1 METTIINENYEGLIF
16 QEDHLIY
23 NGDYFIHN
31 GDINIETDTVISIP
45 LIIKGSVV
53 INGNLACHC
62 RLIVAGSIKVSGN
75 LTAVRI
81 TAENISVNGD
91 LHVTG
96 DITCYRSVTVSGD
109 VTAQNIDAN
118 YDLTCYRVTVRGSIK
133 AETIVAKNQLNATSV
148 RAGTI
153 RTKQISPLKDLICVH
168 LVTYPP
174 IIVTREIDVVG
185 GIYPPEESIY

>member
-1 METTIINENYEGLIF
+1 METIIDKNYAGL
-16 QEDHLIY
+16 EY
-23 NGDYFIHN
+23 RNGRFFYD
-31 GDINIETDTVISIP
+31 GNIEIDGDLTITV
-45 LIIKGSVV
+45 
-53 INGNLACHC
+53 NLE
-62 RLIVAGSIKVSGN
+62 I
-75 LTAVRI
+75 
-81 TAENISVNGD
+81 NGD

-96 DITCYRSVTVSGD
+96 DITCYCSVIVSGD

-118 YDLTCYRVTVRGSIK
+118 YDLICYCVTVRGSIK

-174 IIVTREIDVVG
+174 IIVTRNIDVVG